1 VRPSNLTYAVL
12 GKIDRVHGGL
22 TLSLR
27 CETTRPTA
35 AFWYARYGPDSSH
48 TPPLANW
55 IGNAI
60 GAIQSSVQ
68 KAEMKRAQ
76 QRNREGDQT
85 LLDVLLEAHSLA
97 ALLEPSANHQ
107 ALTLLD
113 GALIQA
119 PDDARALAL
128 AAWCHAQRSV
138 YNWSTN
144 ADADRGNVRDF
155 VTSATLLGQG
165 NPECLTMAGTALS
178 LIGEFNAAETLL
190 TRAVQLNPH
199 SGWTQSRR
207 GWLAVYLDKP
217 ETAIRHF
224 REAIRLAPLDPAI
237 FNSMV
242 GLGVAYFIK
251 GQFKPAVYWM
261 EKGLALNPRAVWTYR
276 NLVPAYIATGD
287 QAGGERGISCLLNEY
302 PSFNIAA
309 ACSAMVFSRPT
320 MARLEDGL
328 SRAGLSRI

>member
-1 VRPSNLTYAVL
+1 VR
-12 GKIDRVHGGL
+12 GKLLRVGEGL
-22 TLSLR
+22 TLSLY
-27 CETTRPTA
+27 CNCTQSGA
-35 AFWYARYGPDSSH
+35 AIWYGRYRLERSI
-48 TPPLANW
+48 TPRLKGW
-55 IGNAI
+55 LGRVI

-68 KAEMKRAQ
+68 LTEM
-76 QRNREGDQT
+76 QRVMGLRRGEDRPIRE
-85 LLDVLLEAHSLA
+85 LMLEAYSLAHSL
-97 ALLEPSANHQ
+97 EPNANLR
-107 ALTLLD
+107 ALTLVDSVLND
-113 GALIQA
+113 D
-119 PDDARALAL
+119 PDSARALAL

-144 ADADRGNVRDF
+144 ADVDRGNARDF
-155 VTSATLLGQG
+155 LKSATLLGQG
-165 NPECLTMAGTALS
+165 DPECLTMAGTARS

-217 ETAIRHF
+217 EPAIRHF
-224 REAIRLAPLDPAI
+224 RDAIALAPLDPAI

-276 NLVPAYIATGD
+276 NLVPAYIAAGD
-287 QAGGERGISCLLNEY
+287 QAGSERGISCLLNEY
-302 PSFNIAA
+302 PAFNIAA
-309 ACSAMVFSRPT
+309 ACSAMVFSRST

-328 SRAGLSRI
+328 SQAGLSRI